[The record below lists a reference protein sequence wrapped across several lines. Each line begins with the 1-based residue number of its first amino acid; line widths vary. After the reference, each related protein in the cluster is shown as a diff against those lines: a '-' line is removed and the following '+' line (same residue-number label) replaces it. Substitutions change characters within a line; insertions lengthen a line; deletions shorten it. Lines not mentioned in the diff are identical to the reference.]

1 MQQKSNIPASVRI
14 AFIILL
20 AIGFVVIG
28 AFWMQYNE
36 LRQRNEQLEIKVSEY
51 KTNNEQ
57 KAEELAAPFDEEY
70 IRRVARREL
79 GYGYPGEIFYHSDFE
94 E

>member
-1 MQQKSNIPASVRI
+1 MQNKKNIPASVRI
-14 AFIILL
+14 AFVVFL
-20 AIGFVVIG
+20 AIGFIVIG

-36 LRQRNEQLEIKVSEY
+36 QKKKNDLLEQEVNKLSEQVA
-51 KTNNEQ
+51 KKE
-57 KAEELAAPFDEEY
+57 EELAAPFDKEY